1 MLFELAIY
9 LLRYTLT
16 VRRFVNLWDI
26 LSRELIRKIHDAQ
39 KCNVDKGDWV
49 QIIKKE
55 REKYG
60 LLERDETV
68 SREV

>member
-26 LSRELIRKIHDAQ
+26 LSRELIRKIYDAQ

-49 QIIKKE
+49 QIMQEE